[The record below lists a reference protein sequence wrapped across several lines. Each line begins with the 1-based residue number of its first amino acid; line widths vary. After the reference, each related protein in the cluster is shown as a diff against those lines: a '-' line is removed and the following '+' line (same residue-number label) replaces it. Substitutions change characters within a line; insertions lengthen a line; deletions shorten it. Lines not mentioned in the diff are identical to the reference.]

1 MELNK
6 PQGQDKISHHEQ
18 TMQNVSALNQFLETK
33 VESFLLKI
41 LNIARYIFIVM
52 MIIYS
57 GECFISLAYKMVAFT
72 LSQGVLDFQSIKV
85 ILIDSL
91 FILIVLAIVKT
102 LFIQDGFDYAIT
114 FLEISFVVLVRKL
127 ILLETDPSD
136 TLLLLV
142 LGITSAL
149 FFILIVYI
157 HGMKHKWAKEKCS
170 QCDQLNVKEK
180 PIL

>member
-1 MELNK
+1 MEEKNN
-6 PQGQDKISHHEQ
+6 EQ
-18 TMQNVSALNQFLETK
+18 CSENLTSKVFAFNQFLEVN
-33 VESFLLKI
+33 VENLLLNV

-52 MIIYS
+52 MIVYL
-57 GECFISLAYKMVAFT
+57 GQCFISLGYKMIAFT
-72 LSQGVLDFQSIKV
+72 ISQGALDFNSIKI
-85 ILIDSL
+85 ILTDGL

-102 LFIQDGFDYAIT
+102 LFIQDGFDYAVT

-127 ILLETDPSD
+127 ILLETDPSE

-157 HGMKHKWAKEKCS
+157 KGMKHKWEREKCEK
-170 QCDQLNVKEK
+170 CIKE
-180 PIL
+180 